1 MLITKRISQQSLT
14 LLGVLLLALSV
25 MVTADVADENSENLK
40 PWLNRWES
48 RQIGFHLSDVNAVLT
63 KFADKLL
70 MAEGEEDCSATRVF
84 VPLCGKTLDMV
95 YLASRAGD
103 LYGVE
108 GIKTALEEFAA
119 EHPEFQLE
127 NKGTSNG
134 FERFQGKQI
143 TLLKGDYF
151 QLSQGHTEGQFDAV
165 YDRGSLVA
173 INPALRSEYVKVL
186 GGLLAKGAR
195 ILLVTYERIGTPEA
209 MATGPPFSIT
219 ETGVREIYEGL
230 DWVESVTLLH
240 KEDQLISFPGV
251 KERSPGLDGLVETV
265 YLIQAKK

>member
-1 MLITKRISQQSLT
+1 M
-14 LLGVLLLALSV
+14 
-25 MVTADVADENSENLK
+25 
-40 PWLNRWES
+40 
-48 RQIGFHLSDVNAVLT
+48 LT

-70 MAEGEEDCSATRVF
+70 MAEGEDDCSATRVF

-108 GIKTALEEFAA
+108 GIKTALEEFAT
-119 EHPEFQLE
+119 EHPEFEVE

-134 FERFQGKQI
+134 YERFQGQKI

-151 QLSQGHTEGQFDAV
+151 ELSQEHTEGQFDAV
-165 YDRGSLVA
+165 FDRGSMVA
-173 INPALRSEYVKVL
+173 INPALRSDYVKVL
-186 GGLLAKGAR
+186 GDLLAKGAR
-195 ILLVTYERIGTPEA
+195 ILLVAYERIGTSEA
-209 MATGPPFSIT
+209 MAQGPPFSIT

-240 KEDQLISFPGV
+240 KEDQLKLFPGV
-251 KERSPGLDGLVETV
+251 KERSPGLEGLMETA
-265 YLIQAKK
+265 YLIQAKN